1 MDTKRHIVKWFLT
14 MGSLGRALTSRRGWI
29 NLLFAVVLV
38 GGCYVEREDR
48 ADSGVL
54 SVDEIQAVDTTPAQ
68 YVSIAYG
75 EDERTFEIDFD
86 KQPINLGVHGAIHY
100 TLLGTTLEI
109 TTEKCNTKVIVWWE
123 GGQRTFTD
131 RCPPPPPAT
140 EVGVRPRPGSTI
152 PANQQFKLGFNLGVT
167 SATVNG
173 VAAIGSHD
181 RWIVTPGLKEG
192 VVTLEIEW
200 TSRDGSTRSKKVGPY
215 TVRDE

>member
-1 MDTKRHIVKWFLT
+1 MNTRGYKVKSLLIRRL
-14 MGSLGRALTSRRGWI
+14 LGRALPNRRGWI

-38 GGCYVEREDR
+38 GGCYGEREDR

-54 SVDEIQAVDTTPAQ
+54 VPDEIQAIDTTPAQ
-68 YVSIAYG
+68 YVKTEYG
-75 EDERTFEIDFD
+75 ENRRSFEVHFD
-86 KQPINLGVHGAIHY
+86 KRPIDLGVRGAEHY
-100 TLLGTTLEI
+100 ALLGTTLEI
-109 TTEKCNTKVIVWWE
+109 TTERCDDKVVVWWE

-152 PANQQFKLGFNLGVT
+152 PPNQQFKLGFNLGVT

-173 VAAIGSHD
+173 VAAIGSD
-181 RWIVTPGLKEG
+181 DKWIVTPGLKG
-192 VVTLEIEW
+192 VVTLRVEW
-200 TSRDGSTRSKKVGPY
+200 TSRDGSTGSAMVGPY